1 MSNLAVPAW
10 EPQTQQKSRA
20 KRQSESVWIVLGLAL
35 LNVAVYWQLTRYQ
48 FLNFDD
54 DAYITDNPSVAAGLT
69 WDGVRWAFT
78 AIDYFYWQ
86 PLTWLS
92 HMLDCQ
98 LFGLNAGSHHFTN
111 VAIHLINAVLV
122 FALLRRMTGFSWRSG
137 VAAALFSLHPL
148 AVESVAWVAER
159 KNLLGGLLWL
169 LTMWS
174 YVWYVERPSS
184 KRYQCVLIM
193 FIAGLMAK
201 PVVVTL
207 PLILLL
213 IDYWPLRRPEWH
225 QREGVRRLV
234 IEKLPLI
241 ALAALS
247 SFLTYVGTK
256 RMGAMDILSEVTTP
270 TRVANAAYSYIRYLE
285 FTIWPRG
292 LAILYPYDPSLP
304 LWKGLVCGVVLAAA
318 TFGAFRV
325 RKTAPYLLVGWL
337 WFLAAL
343 VPMIGL
349 VQVGAQA
356 MADRFTYVPLLG
368 LLIAAVWAAGNI
380 LSCRPRTAAA
390 LAGVAVVLC
399 TGCSW
404 VQAGYWKD
412 SVTVFERALAVTRN
426 NMLAEYHLGWALE
439 KQGRLSE
446 AIPHFRET
454 TRIDPQSM
462 PGYYATGSTLAAMG
476 KYSEAADSFR
486 LAIRYQNN
494 YADAYYFL
502 ALMMVQAHRAPEA
515 IEPFRQALK
524 LGIKPEFAAQAHNHL
539 GMYFVSQGERE
550 NALAEFRA
558 AVNSDANLTPA
569 QKNLGIALVRAGRPQ
584 DALEHFRRVLAATPQ
599 DQEVILEIQRLNARV
614 GVR

>member
-10 EPQTQQKSRA
+10 KPQTQQKSRA
-20 KRQSESVWIVLGLAL
+20 KRQGESVWIVLGLAL
-35 LNVAVYWQLTRYQ
+35 LNVAVYWQLNRYQ

-54 DAYITDNPSVAAGLT
+54 DAYITDNPSVAAGFT

-122 FALLRRMTGFSWRSG
+122 FALLRRMTGFVWRSG

-225 QREGVRRLV
+225 RREGVRRLV

-241 ALAALS
+241 VLATLS

-256 RMGAMDILSEVTTP
+256 RMGAMDILGDVSTP

-292 LAILYPYDPSLP
+292 LAILYPYDRSLA

-318 TFGAFRV
+318 TFGVFRV

-380 LSCRPRTAAA
+380 FSGRPRTAAA
-390 LAGVAVVLC
+390 LAGVAVFLC

-412 SVTVFERALAVTRN
+412 SATVFERAIAVTRN

-446 AIPHFRET
+446 AISHFRET
-454 TRIDPQSM
+454 TRIDPESM
-462 PGYYATGSTLAAMG
+462 PGYYATGSALATMG

-502 ALMMVQAHRAPEA
+502 ALMMVQAQRAPEA

-524 LGIKPEFAAQAHNHL
+524 LGIKPEFAAQAHDHL
-539 GMYFVSQGERE
+539 GMYFVSQGENE
-550 NALAEFRA
+550 KALAEFRA
-558 AVNSDANLTPA
+558 AVNADANLTPA
-569 QKNLGIALVRAGRPQ
+569 QKNLGVALVRAGRQQ

-599 DQEVILEIQRLNARV
+599 DQEIIQEMQRLNARV
-614 GVR
+614 GVH